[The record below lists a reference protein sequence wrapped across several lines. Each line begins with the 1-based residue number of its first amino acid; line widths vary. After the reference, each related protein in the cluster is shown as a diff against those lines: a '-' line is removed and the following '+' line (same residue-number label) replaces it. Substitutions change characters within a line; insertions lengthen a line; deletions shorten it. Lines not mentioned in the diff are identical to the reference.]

1 MPKLCEKG
9 CSRIAVGRVMVIV
22 GPAIVTHYFCS
33 EHRRLFLKG
42 KNETK
47 STSRSGTHNVSDL
60 NGRRGKNTG

>member
-1 MPKLCEKG
+1 
-9 CSRIAVGRVMVIV
+9 MVIV